1 MRISDWSS
9 DVCSSDLY
17 VLKSSGPTAFQTDR
31 DLANYRHGLRLKEIG
46 ASGGEAR
53 STAGH
58 REGLYRSRPDVAA
71 TTPAQVIGPLMAK
84 PASGQPLTPAEQQT
98 PDYYKQPSLD
108 QMLPGGLP
116 RVSQDRKR
124 VGVGKRV
131 SERVE

>member
-53 STAGH
+53 STAGN

-71 TTPAQVIGPLMAK
+71 TKPAQVLGPLMAK
-84 PASGQPLTPAEQQT
+84 QQT
-98 PDYYKQPSLD
+98 GQTLTTAAQPT
-108 QMLPGGLP
+108 
-116 RVSQDRKR
+116 DRPSVR
-124 VGVGKRV
+124 
-131 SERVE
+131 